1 MAQSIK
7 IKRKGLAA
15 LLAPKA
21 TIRQSTDK
29 KEPKVKAYVGR
40 NKA

>member
-15 LLAPKA
+15 LLTPKA
-21 TIRQSTDK
+21 TIIQKQT
-29 KEPKVKAYVGR
+29 PKVKANVRKG
-40 NKA
+40 KA

>member
-1 MAQSIK
+1 MAQSIR

-21 TIRQSTDK
+21 TIKQSSGK
-29 KEPKVKAYVGR
+29 KEPKVKAYVR
-40 NKA
+40 RDKA